1 MPLGSDGYFE
11 SFRGA
16 VNTWECDDNGHMNV
30 QFYVAR
36 AADGAF
42 FLRHEL
48 GLSPSVIRG
57 TRHTMV
63 ALEEHF
69 RFHREL
75 HAGDM
80 IAMRSRLIDMRERTL
95 VVFHEL
101 LNAGT
106 GETAATVVAVSA
118 YFNMETRRLAPW
130 PESAAAKGRALIGPL
145 PEHAEARSVKRETR
159 LADLTLEEA
168 TARGFIEIYR
178 GPVQP
183 WHCDDFGHMATQFY
197 ISRYSD
203 GSGHMWQGLGLE
215 RKKMLAER
223 RGSVV
228 LEQRLNYV
236 REVLSGDILIVKSAL
251 VEVAAR
257 TIRIC
262 HFMFNAETGLLAA
275 TSEVT
280 VIRLDLD
287 ARRAASFSEEER
299 ARLQGH
305 VRSIAKVAS

>member
-1 MPLGSDGYFE
+1 MPLSPDGYFD

-36 AADGAF
+36 ASDGAF

-57 TRHTMV
+57 TGRTMV

-80 IAMRSRLIDMRERTL
+80 MAMRSRLIDMREKTL
-95 VVFHEL
+95 VVYHEL

-118 YFNMETRRLAPW
+118 HFDMETRKLVPW
-130 PESAAAKGRALIGPL
+130 PESTVAKGRALIGPL
-145 PEHAEARSVKRETR
+145 PEHAQARSVKRETR
-159 LADLTLEEA
+159 LPDLTLDEA
-168 TARGFIEIYR
+168 SERGFIEIYR
-178 GPVQP
+178 GPVARE
-183 WHCDDFGHMATQFY
+183 HCDDFGHMATQFY

-203 GSGHMWQGLGLE
+203 GSGHMWQGLGME
-215 RKKMLAER
+215 RKKMLEAR

-251 VEVAAR
+251 IEVAAK

-262 HFMFNAETGLLAA
+262 HFMFNGETGLLAA

-280 VIRLDLD
+280 VIRFDLD
-287 ARRAASFSEEER
+287 KRRATDFTPEEH
-299 ARLQGH
+299 ALLKGH
-305 VRSIAKVAS
+305 IRSIAKAAP

>member
-1 MPLGSDGYFE
+1 MPLSSEGYFD

-36 AADGAF
+36 ASDGAF
-42 FLRHEL
+42 FLRNEL

-80 IAMRSRLIDMRERTL
+80 MAMRSRLIDMREKTL
-95 VVFHEL
+95 VVYHEL

-106 GETAATVVAVSA
+106 GETAATMVAVSG
-118 YFNMETRRLAPW
+118 YFDMETRKLGTW
-130 PESAAAKGRALIGPL
+130 PQSAVTKGGALTGPL
-145 PEHAEARSVKRETR
+145 PDHAAARSVTREKRLPDLR
-159 LADLTLEEA
+159 LDEA

-178 GPVQP
+178 GPVMP
-183 WHCDDFGHMATQFY
+183 WHCDDFGHMSTQFY

-203 GSGHMWQGLGLE
+203 GSGHMWQGLGME
-215 RKKMLAER
+215 KKKMLAAR

-251 VEVAAR
+251 VEVAAK

-280 VIRLDLD
+280 AIQLDLD
-287 ARRAASFSEEER
+287 SRRATSFSDEER
-299 ARLQGH
+299 VRLQSH
-305 VRSIAKVAS
+305 VRSIAKAAP

>member
-1 MPLGSDGYFE
+1 MPLSSEGYFE

-36 AADGAF
+36 ASEAAF

-80 IAMRSRLIDMRERTL
+80 MAMRSRLIDMRDKTL
-95 VVFHEL
+95 VVYHEL

-106 GETAATVVAVSA
+106 GETAATMVAVSG
-118 YFNMETRRLAPW
+118 YFNMETRRLAAW
-130 PESAAAKGRALIGPL
+130 PESAVAKGRALIGPL
-145 PEHAEARSVKRETR
+145 PDHAAARSVERERR
-159 LADLTLEEA
+159 LPDLTLDEA

-178 GPVQP
+178 GPVASTQ
-183 WHCDDFGHMATQFY
+183 CDDFGHMATQFY

-203 GSGHMWQGLGLE
+203 GSGHMWQGLGME
-215 RKKMLAER
+215 RKKMLEAR

-228 LEQRLNYV
+228 LEQRLNYI
-236 REVLSGDILIVKSAL
+236 REVLSGDILIIKSAL
-251 VEVAAR
+251 VEVAAK

-275 TSEVT
+275 TSEV
-280 VIRLDLD
+280 VAIRFDLD
-287 ARRAASFSEEER
+287 KRRATHFSDEER
-299 ARLQGH
+299 AAMETHL
-305 VRSIAKVAS
+305 RSIAKAAP